1 MRSNDRLGLNC
12 AFSTRKLIV
21 ADVSPDCHSYA
32 SDKCLEYALDRDKF
46 AKRVYLLVGKL
57 FYQCAVA
64 VNERNLLHCLYFAS
78 IDA

>member
-46 AKRVYLLVGKL
+46 AKRVLSARREALLSVCRRG
-57 FYQCAVA
+57 Q
-64 VNERNLLHCLYFAS
+64 
-78 IDA
+78 